1 MHCISK
7 KGAFRTQPGYH
18 TKQGELAGVEQGSS
32 RKGASKKI
40 DYWGGGP
47 GVKFKEALKGSFVV
61 VIKDIKFL
69 VTENKGGK
77 TAKKDWDSIELVNS
91 QASNRVT
98 KVVACKASWEDSI
111 ESLCVGGDA
120 GRNSSHCTRCGGSEE
135 SNMISL
141 GGEGDR

>member
-40 DYWGGGP
+40 DYWGGCP

-61 VIKDIKFL
+61 VIKDIKFP
-69 VTENKGGK
+69 VTEDKGGK
-77 TAKKDWDSIELVNS
+77 TAKENRDAIKLMYSK
-91 QASNRVT
+91 ARGRVT
-98 KVVACKASWEDSI
+98 MVATSKASWENSVKC
-111 ESLCVGGDA
+111 LCVGGYA
-120 GRNSSHCTRCGGSEE
+120 GRNSSHLTRCGGSKE
-135 SNMISL
+135 SNMFSL